1 MAVSRDDVIGR
12 PTGKSTLVI
21 ERGPVSAFAKAVTES
36 SPIYQSSEAA
46 EAVGFEDI
54 PVPPTYFF
62 SAAGFWGSFPEEQP
76 ADDPARGTNPMMEI
90 IGGLMAKGGMVLH
103 GEQEFTYHK
112 PIVVGARLHSDGK
125 VVDLYEKQTGDR
137 TMTFLVTEN
146 EYRDDAGELVLTARM
161 NLIHRG

>member
-1 MAVSRDDVIGR
+1 M
-12 PTGKSTLVI
+12 PTGKSTVVV
-21 ERGPVSAFAKAVTES
+21 ERGPVTEFAGSVTETS
-36 SPIYQSSEAA
+36 DVYKNDNAA
-46 EAVGFEDI
+46 RAAGFDAI

-62 SAAGFWGSFPEEQP
+62 SAAGHWGAFPESQA
-76 ADDPARGTNPMMEI
+76 ADAVPGRNPLMEV

-103 GEQEFTYHK
+103 GEQEFTYHR
-112 PIVVGARLHSDGK
+112 PVVVGDTISSEGK

-146 EYRDDAGELVLTARM
+146 EYRNQDGELVLTARM